1 MQERASVP
9 PTVARWDASIQ
20 PVVLGAS
27 FDDVRSPRDGAARDT
42 SPRRGEVDLLARSQR
57 NLSKREELRGNR
69 LMAAP
74 GRGRAIA
81 YDKRPANPGREA
93 QRGREACRGGFETRP
108 CATGSPRENCPSS
121 A

>member
-1 MQERASVP
+1 MQECASVP
-9 PTVARWDASIQ
+9 PTVARWDANIQ

-27 FDDVRSPRDGAARDT
+27 FHDVRSPRDGAARDT

-81 YDKRPANPGREA
+81 YDKRPPKPR
-93 QRGREACRGGFETRP
+93 RGDNHGGE
-108 CATGSPRENCPSS
+108 GWGGGV
-121 A
+121 

>member
-1 MQERASVP
+1 MQECASVP
-9 PTVARWDASIQ
+9 PTVARWDANIQ

-42 SPRRGEVDLLARSQR
+42 SPRRRGEGDLLARSQR

-81 YDKRPANPGREA
+81 YDKRPANAGREA
-93 QRGREACRGGFETRP
+93 HRGREACRGGF
-108 CATGSPRENCPSS
+108 
-121 A
+121 

>member
-1 MQERASVP
+1 MQECASVP
-9 PTVARWDASIQ
+9 PTAARWGANIQ
-20 PVVLGAS
+20 PVVLRAS
-27 FDDVRSPRDGAARDT
+27 FDDVRSPRDGAARGT
-42 SPRRGEVDLLARSQR
+42 SPRKGEVDLLARSQR

-93 QRGREACRGGFETRP
+93 HRGGEACRGGF
-108 CATGSPRENCPSS
+108 
-121 A
+121 